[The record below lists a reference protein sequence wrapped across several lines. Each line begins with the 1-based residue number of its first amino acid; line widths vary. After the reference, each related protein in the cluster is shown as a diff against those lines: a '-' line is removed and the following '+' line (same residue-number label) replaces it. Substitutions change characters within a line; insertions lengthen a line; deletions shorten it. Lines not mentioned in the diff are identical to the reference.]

1 MPFRKADRP
10 SSRIILRTR
19 QIKRKEQ
26 GKNSTLIVN
35 SWELDMGWCLEAGA
49 VKDASYRLEGH
60 LIPIVHVREA
70 AETDRKLTEAYRNY
84 FVQRHM
90 DIKIVTGRKTNRS
103 TTTRDMDIYRLC
115 SRNKN

>member
-35 SWELDMGWCLEAGA
+35 SWELGLSWCLEAGA
-49 VKDASYRLEGH
+49 VKDAGCRLEGH
-60 LIPIVHVREA
+60 HIPIVHVREA
-70 AETDRKLTEAYRNY
+70 AETDRN
-84 FVQRHM
+84 RHQLLALASSWL
-90 DIKIVTGRKTNRS
+90 VLQS
-103 TTTRDMDIYRLC
+103 A
-115 SRNKN
+115 S